1 MNKQLS
7 LGEHVRRLRRGK
19 HWQLQELAAE
29 TGLSVSHL
37 SRIENGNVLPNAE
50 TVVKLAKA
58 LDGELELMLEQA
70 DCLPRAI
77 LERLR
82 SREPMKELRRIARES
97 EAPAIGSVFVE
108 TFDHELRRA
117 LVEQFGL
124 SAHDAE
130 VLLRLME
137 HLMAMSAAE
146 RELLT
151 AFLRARQGAGR

>member
-1 MNKQLS
+1 MKEHLS

-19 HWQLQELAAE
+19 RWQLQELAAE

-70 DCLPRAI
+70 ACLPREI
-77 LERLR
+77 LQRLR
-82 SREPMKELRRIARES
+82 SREPMYELRRIARES
-97 EAPAIGSVFVE
+97 EAPAIASVFVE
-108 TFDHELRRA
+108 TYDQELQRA

-151 AFLRARQGAGR
+151 EFLRARQDAGR